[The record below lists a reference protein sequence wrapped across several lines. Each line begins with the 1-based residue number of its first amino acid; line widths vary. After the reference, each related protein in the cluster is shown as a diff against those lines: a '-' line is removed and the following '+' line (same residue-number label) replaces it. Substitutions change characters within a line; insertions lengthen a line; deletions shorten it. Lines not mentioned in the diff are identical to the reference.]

1 MNPMAKTKHA
11 HSADNETFLTK
22 QELARILKVTP
33 RTLEQWAKQKRF
45 PVYRLG
51 RVVRYK
57 RDEVTQAL
65 AAHRVEPKRPNRA
78 LQVQVVAL
86 VVKAFADC
94 CRLVEAV
101 IAWL

>member
-1 MNPMAKTKHA
+1 MAKTKQSL
-11 HSADNETFLTK
+11 SADSETFLTK

-57 RDEVTQAL
+57 REEVTQAL
-65 AAHRVEPKRPNRA
+65 AAYRVEAKHQNKVMTIHEGVGLIIA
-78 LQVQVVAL
+78 VTN
-86 VVKAFADC
+86 C
-94 CRLVEAV
+94 CWRLVEV
-101 IAWL
+101 IVTWM

>member
-1 MNPMAKTKHA
+1 MSQRHHTK
-11 HSADNETFLTK
+11 SAPLTAGDETFLTK

-57 RDEVTQAL
+57 REEVTQAL
-65 AAHRVEPKRPNRA
+65 AAYRVAAVTE
-78 LQVQVVAL
+78 
-86 VVKAFADC
+86 VKP
-94 CRLVEAV
+94 
-101 IAWL
+101 